1 MTADLPSTSEFDRWR
16 RTSPFA
22 IVFFVRGTIEQIR
35 IYGQLLATFGL
46 AFLLVRAREL
56 AGELIPVAIMLIVAV
71 AVLRYWFFRFRITG
85 DRILIRQGVVRK
97 TALDLP
103 LDRIQ
108 AVNIQRSL
116 TDRLLG
122 LVTVSVDTAGS
133 GAVEAVIP
141 SVKRA
146 FADRIRSQVA
156 AARRERLA
164 RRAEADPSAEGVAIP
179 PGDERRPSRLED
191 EALAGEAPEGRPAR
205 QLATDDPSHGEVM
218 MKLPP
223 GDMVRIGVR
232 MLGEG
237 PVGVLPLMFL
247 ARDPRDLLRYFAGQ
261 LGYLEPISREE
272 VPHDLVSDLAELI
285 VRAGFVA
292 AVLAFFAVL
301 GIYGAF
307 KTHFGFRLYRTGAA
321 YRTRAGLFT
330 QHEVVVQSVKV
341 QRVTLSQNLVDR
353 CFRRFRMTVQ
363 PVSDD
368 AEVLEVPLIGASMA
382 EGLRTELFGNE
393 GGGLT
398 LLPQSRAMARVSAAF
413 IGALTL
419 KIAAAPAL
427 SIPVIVFLFNG
438 PSAGWAQFAL
448 IWALVWTLA
457 GAVIAL
463 QRWRRW
469 GYVHD
474 DDGIAVRSGFVARKV
489 EAFLFRKVQ
498 SATVKQS
505 PPQRLKGLATLEMQ
519 LAGESVEVPY
529 IDHRAACRLRD
540 YILYKVESNARWH

>member
-1 MTADLPSTSEFDRWR
+1 MAGLRDSSDFSRWR

-22 IVFFVRGTIEQIR
+22 IVFFIRTTVEQIR
-35 IYGQLLATFGL
+35 FYGQLLASLGL
-46 AFLLVRAREL
+46 AFLIVRAREL
-56 AGELIPVAIMLIVAV
+56 AGELIPAAILLIIVV
-71 AVLRYWFFRFRITG
+71 AVLRYWFFRFRVTEE
-85 DRILIRQGVVRK
+85 RILIRQGILKK

-108 AVNIQRSL
+108 AVNVERSL
-116 TDRLLG
+116 VDRLLG
-122 LVTVSVDTAGS
+122 LVKVSVDTAGS

-141 SVKRA
+141 AVKAA
-146 FADRIRSQVA
+146 FADRIRAQVA

-164 RRAEADPSAEGVAIP
+164 RRAEAGVAMQ
-179 PGDERRPSRLED
+179 PGDERRPSQLAD
-191 EALAGEAPEGRPAR
+191 EALAGEAPAVGPAR
-205 QLATDDPSHGEVM
+205 QVATDPSHGEVM
-218 MKLPP
+218 MKLLP
-223 GDMVRIGVR
+223 GDTVRIGLR
-232 MLGEG
+232 FIGDSAFW
-237 PVGVLPLMFL
+237 VLPIALL
-247 ARDPRDLLRYFAGQ
+247 LGDPRDLLRYAAGN
-261 LGYLEPISREE
+261 LGYLEPISRGE
-272 VPHDLVSDLAELI
+272 VRLEYAADVGDLI
-285 VRAGFVA
+285 FRAGFVA
-292 AVLAFFAVL
+292 VLAAVWAAFA
-301 GIYGAF
+301 IYHAF
-307 KTHFGFRLYRTGAA
+307 NTWCGFKLYRQGAV

-341 QRVTLSQNLVDR
+341 QQVTLSQNLVDR
-353 CFRRFRMTVQ
+353 CFRRFRMTAQ

-382 EGLRTELFGNE
+382 EGLRAELFGSE
-393 GGGLT
+393 AGRLT
-398 LLPQSRAMARVSAAF
+398 LLPQSRAMVRVSAAF
-413 IGALTL
+413 IGALTV

-427 SIPVIVFLFNG
+427 SIPAIVLLFSG

-448 IWALVWTLA
+448 IWGLVWILA

-498 SATVKQS
+498 SATVRQS
-505 PPQRLKGLATLEMQ
+505 PLQRFKGLATLEMQ